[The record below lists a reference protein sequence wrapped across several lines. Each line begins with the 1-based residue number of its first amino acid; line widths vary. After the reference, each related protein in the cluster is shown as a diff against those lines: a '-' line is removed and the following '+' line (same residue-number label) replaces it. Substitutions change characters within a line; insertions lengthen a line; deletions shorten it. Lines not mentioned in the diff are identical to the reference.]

1 MLKKTAELEKR
12 LHPLFLTLDSH
23 STFKVGKM
31 FDTYKSYTP
40 GFLTVGALSVVGAL
54 ILPAIILAKYCIV
67 MIIVNN

>member
-1 MLKKTAELEKR
+1 MLAHLKKTAE
-12 LHPLFLTLDSH
+12 FLTLDSH

-54 ILPAIILAKYCIV
+54 ILPAIILAKYC
-67 MIIVNN
+67 NNNNQ